1 MISAFTFSHATGTVM
16 GSDVNP
22 ISPGFTSVGG
32 LIGRQA
38 VSRAIED
45 SYASGNVQGKLKGI
59 GGLVGTNAGS
69 ILRGSTTAG
78 QTVSGITVNS
88 GNVGGLVGTNSGS
101 VASSTAAATVTVA
114 GTAGAVGGLVGI
126 PEFGPERRF
135 RKWRLARPGLA

>member
-1 MISAFTFSHATGTVM
+1 MRMATSLGTTKSAGLIGQSNGKVTFSHATGTVT

-22 ISPGFTSVGG
+22 INPGFTSVGG

-78 QTVSGITVNS
+78 QTVSGS
-88 GNVGGLVGTNSGS
+88 
-101 VASSTAAATVTVA
+101 
-114 GTAGAVGGLVGI
+114 
-126 PEFGPERRF
+126 R
-135 RKWRLARPGLA
+135 

>member
-1 MISAFTFSHATGTVM
+1 QLGGLVGVYAQNTGNIITTSYADGNVSGDDEVGGLIGQSTGKVTFSHATGAVT

-38 VSRAIED
+38 ASFAIED

-101 VASSTAAATVTVA
+101 IT
-114 GTAGAVGGLVGI
+114 
-126 PEFGPERRF
+126 
-135 RKWRLARPGLA
+135 